1 MSIIEFLS
9 QPLWQRLGLTLVHFL
24 WQGLAIAIFIG
35 ACVRI
40 FKLSHGNA
48 RYIVYLLAFV
58 AMIVC
63 PVVTFIA
70 IDIPISPDVEL
81 FVEIESAEPFDI
93 ASDTVPPEGAVSPE
107 AGTSIPVMPKLTPVT
122 NTIPI
127 RERIY
132 SSLHNTLPWLLVIWM
147 VGVIV
152 LSMRLLMGFIGVH
165 RWRHHLEPLPERLVQ
180 RIASLSKEL
189 GMRGF
194 SSVFISPSVL
204 QAMAVGYLRPMVL
217 LPAALVIQMQPEML
231 EAIIAHELAHIRRFD
246 LWVNLAQRVMETLL
260 FYHPAVWWLSNRL
273 RNERELCCDE
283 LAVRA
288 TGERL
293 TYVTAL
299 ENASR
304 FRLIGKQPDLAVG
317 LGQDDQLILNRVRH
331 VLGIVPAPRS
341 SRFWLAGIIT
351 FLFLA
356 ALTLLTATTL
366 TAKVKQKADVQI
378 EASEIAGPVMD
389 EMDKPITLLPEE
401 KISGRVVDE
410 MDKPITLLPEE
421 KIAGFVEDKNGS
433 PIAGASVTLLNKD
446 LVLLPKPQKLGE
458 TMRMEITGQ
467 VQDYQ
472 TRKVE
477 GADIAIFEIHR
488 DDYYSPTSVKLL
500 DKLKKTDHEG
510 RFVFNIMA
518 TPYHDIY
525 VIARKEGLALG
536 WDYIHKKRIYEAK
549 PGNNFIDIVL
559 PKPYTLAGRLVD
571 SGGKLVAGANV
582 QVFTRKGEIV
592 CEPKDWFSVKTDS
605 KGRFVFDN
613 LPIDLMVKFYIE
625 VPNMDIAYIYPPR
638 GMEGNACGGYHVD
651 WEDVE
656 LKLPP
661 VTTVWGQVIDKDT
674 GQGLKDMGLL
684 IFTSEGAET
693 EWRFRSCVRYT
704 LTNGEFEIKGVPPG
718 KHILRFISP
727 KTGPD
732 EWAGKNVP
740 ITVNRGDKN
749 VRTKILVEKGV
760 PLEVIVRDPTTG
772 KALPYMKVQVFD
784 GRWNYHQE
792 DIFIRETR
800 ADANGI
806 AHIMVPQGRYMAHAW
821 GGNYET
827 RMNFKGAEVNIAG
840 SRAASVEILV
850 KPRVPFV
857 RGTVVDT
864 QGQPAKNVYIII
876 GLGQRVL
883 TDNNGWFEGMQSP
896 LYPSH
901 MVVARDIKNNLAGAN
916 YFYNALRELRVV
928 LRPGSSIRGR
938 VTDDMGRGIAGA
950 NVNITLNSKNGT
962 GTAHLDTA
970 GTRTDSEGYYC
981 LETVVPLRSGF
992 HYHLSFDATEFGPTR
1007 YTLTDRMKPGEEVTI
1022 PDMKLVTL
1030 DAFISGVVL
1039 DENDNPVAHKPVF
1052 VGSDSGGA
1060 HIGRGTSTDEQGRF
1074 KFNRIPEG
1082 PVTLQ
1087 SGFGQGPD
1095 AAYIYAHS
1103 GDNVPIKLG
1112 NHFKNFMPPFSLV
1125 GSQLPDLRVLE
1136 MGFDYQGFKNKK
1148 NLVVFVD
1155 YTNRSSE
1162 IAIDLL
1168 KKRQLD
1174 LRRSKIEVV
1183 CIQVVPVDEGDLVAW
1198 KKGNKISFPI
1208 YILPGQS
1215 GWDSKNNLLI
1225 LKQTP
1230 KIMNTLRQEWGV
1242 RSLPWTILTDE
1253 NQKILATG
1261 LNIPRILHMVYE
1273 EERLSPLRNNPIGR
1287 RRR

>member
-1 MSIIEFLS
+1 MSIIESLS
-9 QPLWQRLGLTLVHFL
+9 QPIWQRLSLTLVHFL
-24 WQGLAIAIFIG
+24 WQGLTVVLLVSMF
-35 ACVRI
+35 VRL
-40 FKLSHGNA
+40 FRLRSGNSRHA
-48 RYIVYLLAFV
+48 AYLLSF
-58 AMIVC
+58 IVMMAC
-63 PVVTFIA
+63 PVVTFMA
-70 IDIPISPDVEL
+70 MDVRVESYTEQFVTEAESIDLFSATPQAVLPPNDILPDADISLTMTSKPAATTD
-81 FVEIESAEPFDI
+81 
-93 ASDTVPPEGAVSPE
+93 
-107 AGTSIPVMPKLTPVT
+107 SIPL
-122 NTIPI
+122 ND
-127 RERIY
+127 RISDY
-132 SSLHNTLPWLLVIWM
+132 LNMLLPWLLVIWM
-147 VGVIV
+147 VVVFILSVRLVVGFVGVY
-152 LSMRLLMGFIGVH
+152 
-165 RWRHHLEPLPERLVQ
+165 RWRRHIEPLPEKLGQ
-180 RIASLSKEL
+180 RIVSLSERL
-189 GMRGF
+189 GMQGF
-194 SSVFISPSVL
+194 SHVFISPAIL
-204 QAMAVGYLRPMVL
+204 QVMAVGYLRPMVL

-293 TYVTAL
+293 TYVSAL

-304 FRLIGKQPDLAVG
+304 IRLIGKQPDLAVG

-331 VLGIVPAPRS
+331 VLSIVPAPRS

-401 KISGRVVDE
+401 KISG
-410 MDKPITLLPEE
+410 
-421 KIAGFVEDKNGS
+421 FVEDKNGS

-467 VQDYQ
+467 VHDYQ
-472 TRKVE
+472 TRMVE
-477 GADIAIFEIHR
+477 GADIAIFELHR
-488 DDYYSPTSVKLL
+488 DDYYSPTSAKLL

-510 RFVFNIMA
+510 RFVFNVMA
-518 TPYHDIY
+518 KPHHDIY

-536 WDYIHKKRIYEAK
+536 WDYIHKKRIYEDK
-549 PGNNFIDIVL
+549 PDNNFVDIVL

-582 QVFTRKGEIV
+582 QVFTRENGGDIV

-605 KGRFVFDN
+605 KGRFVFNN
-613 LPIDLMVKFYIE
+613 LPLDLTVKFFIE
-625 VPNMDIAYIYPPR
+625 VPNRDIAYIYPPR
-638 GMEGNACGGYHVD
+638 EMEGNACGGYHVD
-651 WEDVE
+651 WEDIE
-656 LKLPP
+656 LTLPP
-661 VTTVWGQVIDKDT
+661 ATTVQGRVIDKGT
-674 GQGLKDMGLL
+674 GQGLKDMRLL

-693 EWRFRSCVRYT
+693 EWRFRSSERYT
-704 LTNGEFEIKGVPPG
+704 LTNGDFEIQGVPPG
-718 KHILRFISP
+718 KHILRFISS
-727 KTGPD
+727 KTGPN

-749 VRTKILVEKGV
+749 VRTKILIEKGV
-760 PLEVIVRDPTTG
+760 TLEVIVRNPTTG

-784 GRWNYHQE
+784 DRWNYHQE

-806 AHIMVPQGRYMAHAW
+806 AHLMVPQGRYMAHAW

-827 RMNFKGAEVNIAG
+827 RMNFKGAEVNITG
-840 SRAASVEILV
+840 SRAAPVEILV

-857 RGTVVDT
+857 RGTVVDI
-864 QGQPAKNVYIII
+864 QGQPAENVYIVI

-901 MVVARDIKNNLAGAN
+901 IVVARDVKNNLAGAN
-916 YFYNALRELRVV
+916 FFFNALRELRVV
-928 LRPGSSIRGR
+928 LRPAGSIRGR

-950 NVNITLNSKNGT
+950 NVKISMNCMRHWGKRNVL

-970 GTRTDSEGYYC
+970 GTRTDSQGYYR
-981 LETVVPLRSGF
+981 LETVMPLTSSF
-992 HYHLSFDATEFGPTR
+992 YYHLRFDATEFGPTI
-1007 YTLTDRMKPGEEVTI
+1007 YKLEERMEPGEEVTI
-1022 PDMKLVTL
+1022 PDMELVTL

-1039 DENDNPVAHKPVF
+1039 DENDNPVARKPVF
-1052 VGSDSGGA
+1052 VGSNRGGFPISKA
-1060 HIGRGTSTDEQGRF
+1060 TSTDEQGRF
-1074 KFNRIPEG
+1074 KVKRIPEG

-1095 AAYIYAHS
+1095 AAYIFAHS
-1103 GDNVPIKLG
+1103 RDNVTIKLG
-1112 NHFKNFMPPFSLV
+1112 NHFKNYMPPFSLV

-1136 MGFDYQGFKNKK
+1136 MGFDYKGFKNKK
-1148 NLVVFVD
+1148 TLVVFVD
-1155 YTNRSSE
+1155 YTNRPSQ

-1168 KKRQLD
+1168 KRRQLE
-1174 LRRSKIEVV
+1174 LRRSKLEVV
-1183 CIQVVPVDEGDLVAW
+1183 CIQVAPVDEGDLVAW
-1198 KKGNKISFPI
+1198 KKENKISFPI

-1215 GWDSKNNLLI
+1215 GWDDKNNLLI

-1230 KIMNTLRQEWGV
+1230 KIMNTLRKQWGV

-1273 EERLSPLRNNPIGR
+1273 EGRLSPLRNNPIGR
-1287 RRR
+1287 R

>member
-1 MSIIEFLS
+1 MSIIESLS
-9 QPLWQRLGLTLVHFL
+9 QPIWQRLGLTLVHFL
-24 WQGLAIAIFIG
+24 WQGLTVVLLVSMF
-35 ACVRI
+35 VRL
-40 FKLSHGNA
+40 FRLRSGNSRHA
-48 RYIVYLLAFV
+48 AYLLSF
-58 AMIVC
+58 IVMMAC

-70 IDIPISPDVEL
+70 MDVT
-81 FVEIESAEPFDI
+81 VESYTEPFVTDAESVDLFNATPQAVLPPNDI
-93 ASDTVPPEGAVSPE
+93 LPDADISFTMTSKPAATTD
-107 AGTSIPVMPKLTPVT
+107 SIPLHD
-122 NTIPI
+122 
-127 RERIY
+127 RISDY
-132 SSLHNTLPWLLVIWM
+132 LNMSLPWLLVIWM
-147 VGVIV
+147 VVVFILSVRLVVGFVGVY
-152 LSMRLLMGFIGVH
+152 
-165 RWRHHLEPLPERLVQ
+165 RWRRHIELLPEKLGQ
-180 RIASLSKEL
+180 RIVSLSERL
-189 GMRGF
+189 GMQGF
-194 SSVFISPSVL
+194 SRVFISPAIL
-204 QAMAVGYLRPMVL
+204 QVMAVGYLRPMVL

-293 TYVTAL
+293 TYVSAL
-299 ENASR
+299 EKANR
-304 FRLIGKQPDLAVG
+304 IKLIGKQPGLAVG
-317 LGQDDQLILNRVRH
+317 LGQDDQPILNRVRH

-351 FLFLA
+351 VLFLA

-366 TAKVKQKADVQI
+366 TAKVKQKADVQV
-378 EASEIAGPVMD
+378 EASEIAGPVVD
-389 EMDKPITLLPEE
+389 EMGKPITLLSEE
-401 KISGRVVDE
+401 KIS
-410 MDKPITLLPEE
+410 
-421 KIAGFVEDKNGS
+421 GFVEDKNGS
-433 PIAGASVTLLNKD
+433 PITGASVTLLNKD

-472 TRKVE
+472 TRMVE

-488 DDYYSPTSVKLL
+488 DDYYSPTSAKLL

-510 RFVFNIMA
+510 RFVFNVMA

-536 WDYIHKKRIYEAK
+536 WDYIHKQYISQTK
-549 PGNNFIDIVL
+549 PDNSFIDIVL

-582 QVFTRKGEIV
+582 QVFTRKGEII

-605 KGRFVFDN
+605 KGRFVFNN
-613 LPIDLMVKFYIE
+613 LPIDLMVKFFIE
-625 VPNMDIAYIYPPR
+625 VPNRDIAYIYPPR
-638 GMEGNACGGYHVD
+638 EMEGNACGGYHVD
-651 WEDVE
+651 WEDIE
-656 LKLPP
+656 LTLPP
-661 VTTVWGQVIDKDT
+661 VTTVRGRVIDKGT
-674 GQGLKDMGLL
+674 GQGVKDMRLL
-684 IFTSEGAET
+684 IFTDKRAKT
-693 EWRFRSCVRYT
+693 EWRFRSCERYT
-704 LTNGEFEIKGVPPG
+704 LTNGEFEFKGVPPG
-718 KHILRFISP
+718 KHILRFISS
-727 KTGPD
+727 KTAPN

-749 VRTKILVEKGV
+749 VKTKILVEKGV

-827 RMNFKGAEVNIAG
+827 RMNFKGAEVNITG

-850 KPRVPFV
+850 KPRLPLV

-864 QGQPAKNVYIII
+864 QGQPAENVYITI

-883 TDNNGWFEGMQSP
+883 TDNNGWFEGVQSP
-896 LYPSH
+896 LYPSQL
-901 MVVARDIKNNLAGAN
+901 VVARDIKNNLAGAN
-916 YFYNALRELRVV
+916 FFFNALRELRVV

-950 NVNITLNSKNGT
+950 NVKIALNCKRRGGGRDVY

-970 GTRTDSEGYYC
+970 GTRTDSEGYYR
-981 LETVVPLRSGF
+981 LETVMPLRSSF
-992 HYHLSFDATEFGPTR
+992 YYHLSFDATEFGPTR
-1007 YTLTDRMKPGEEVTI
+1007 YTLEERMKPGEEVTI

-1039 DENDNPVAHKPVF
+1039 DENNNPVARKPVF

-1074 KFNRIPEG
+1074 KFDRIAEG

-1087 SGFGQGPD
+1087 SGFGQGSD
-1095 AAYIYAHS
+1095 AAYIFAHS
-1103 GDNVPIKLG
+1103 GDNVTIKLG
-1112 NHFKNFMPPFSLV
+1112 NHFKNFIPPSSLV
-1125 GSQLPDLRVLE
+1125 GSQLPDLRALE
-1136 MGFDYQGFKNKK
+1136 MGFDYKAFKNKK

-1155 YTNRSSE
+1155 YTKRPSQ
-1162 IAIDLL
+1162 IAIVLL
-1168 KKRQLD
+1168 KKRQLE
-1174 LRRSKIEVV
+1174 LRRSKLEVV
-1183 CIQVVPVDEGDLVAW
+1183 CIQVAPVDEGDLAAW
-1198 KKGNKISFPI
+1198 KKENKISFPI

-1215 GWDSKNNLLI
+1215 EWDGKNNPLI

-1242 RSLPWTILTDE
+1242 RSIPWTILTDE

-1261 LNIPRILHMVYE
+1261 LNIHRISTMVYE
-1273 EERLSPLRNNPIGR
+1273 EEQRSPLRNNLIGR
-1287 RRR
+1287 RRRRR